1 MGQGNA
7 EGIGSAI
14 TRAVMLKDLKRRS
27 RWRTMVP
34 AFACLLLILA
44 LSGCQTIRFY
54 SQAVAGQYE
63 ILAHEKSI
71 EKLLQDPATDPK
83 LKTQLELVERIRLF
97 AAQELKLRPG
107 GNYLKYV
114 DLHRPYVVWV
124 VTVTPRLSL
133 DPKTW
138 WFPIVGSASY
148 RGYFSEAG
156 ALHYA
161 ATWDKKGWDT
171 YVGDVPTYST
181 LGWFHDPLL
190 STFIFEPEADLAD
203 TIFHELTHQRL
214 FVAGDTEFN
223 EAFATMT
230 AEEGVRRWYQ
240 SPADAHAYQ
249 LYTEGLRHENDFVK
263 LVMATRED
271 LEKIYDDP
279 RLPESGKL
287 QRKEETIARMRA
299 NYAKLKQT
307 WGVSKS
313 GYDYWFDKPVN
324 NAQLNTVA
332 AYYDLVPAFQ
342 ALLRA
347 KGGDMEKFYDAV
359 GDLGKLPLEQRH
371 EALRAY
377 LNSKQS
383 KL

>member
-1 MGQGNA
+1 MAKLNKKGA
-7 EGIGSAI
+7 RW
-14 TRAVMLKDLKRRS
+14 RAVVL
-27 RWRTMVP
+27 
-34 AFACLLLILA
+34 ACACLLMILA
-44 LSGCQTIRFY
+44 LSGCQAIRFY

-83 LKTQLELVERIRLF
+83 LKAQLELVKRIRLF
-97 AAQELKLRPG
+97 AAQELKLRPD
-107 GNYLKYV
+107 GNYIKYV

-124 VTVTPRLSL
+124 VTVAPRLSL

-148 RGYFSEAG
+148 RGYFSEEG

-161 ATWDKKGWDT
+161 AIWDKKGWDT

-223 EAFATMT
+223 EAFATMN

-240 SPADAHAYQ
+240 APADKHAYE
-249 LYTEGLRHENDFVK
+249 LYAQGHRHENDFVK
-263 LVMATRED
+263 LVMAARED
-271 LEKIYDDP
+271 LQKVYEDP
-279 RLPESGKL
+279 RLSEAAKL
-287 QRKEETIARMRA
+287 ERKAETITRMRA
-299 NYAKLKQT
+299 NYAQLKQT

-313 GYDYWFDKPVN
+313 GYDYWFDKTLN

-347 KGGDMEKFYDAV
+347 KGGDLEEFYGAV
-359 GDLGKLPLEQRH
+359 GDLAKLPLQQRH
-371 EALRAY
+371 EALRAC
-377 LNSKQS
+377 LSPKQT